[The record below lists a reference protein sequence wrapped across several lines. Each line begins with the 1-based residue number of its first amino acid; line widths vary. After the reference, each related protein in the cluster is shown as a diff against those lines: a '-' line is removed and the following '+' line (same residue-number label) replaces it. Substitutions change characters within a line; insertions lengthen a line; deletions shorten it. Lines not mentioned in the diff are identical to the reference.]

1 MLTSVVFGVY
11 PMVLPAR
18 DAANS
23 LTVASAKAGA
33 YGLKI
38 GLLWWVMGMILATIY
53 FVHVYRSFA
62 GKVRTE
68 RDGHG
73 YAD

>member
-1 MLTSVVFGVY
+1 M
-11 PMVLPAR
+11 PAR
-18 DAANS
+18 NAGYP

-38 GLLWWVMGMILATIY
+38 GLVWWVTGMILATVY
-53 FVHVYRSFA
+53 SVRVYRSFA
-62 GKVRTE
+62 GKVGTE
-68 RDGHG
+68 TDRHG

>member
-18 DAANS
+18 NPAYS
-23 LTVASAKAGA
+23 LTVTNAKAGA

-38 GLLWWVMGMILATIY
+38 GLIWWVIGILLAAGYFIY
-53 FVHVYRSFA
+53 VYRTFA
-62 GKVRTE
+62 GKVSAET
-68 RDGHG
+68 DTHG
-73 YAD
+73 YGD